1 MRGNLFDG
9 PAPPLGQE
17 RFETLATV
25 GGARIERIRSGG
37 ALESM
42 RYLQEHD
49 EWVVLVA
56 GSASI
61 EVDGER
67 AALGPGDWLLL
78 PAHTPHALLETSRD
92 AVWLAIHAE
101 APSSVFPVQD

>member
-17 RFETLATV
+17 RFETLATI
-25 GGARIERIRSGG
+25 GGSRVERIRSGG

-42 RYLQEHD
+42 RYSQEHD

-56 GSASI
+56 GHADV

-67 AALGPGDWLLL
+67 CSLGPGDWLLL
-78 PAHTPHALLETSRD
+78 PAHTPHALLETSPD
-92 AVWLAIHAE
+92 AVWVAVHAE
-101 APSSVFPVQD
+101 TPSSVFPVGE